1 MSEKQETT
9 NLSGELSIPFD
20 LDDSFKWKLLILNDN
35 YLFRIR

>member
-9 NLSGELSIPFD
+9 NLFGELSISFD
-20 LDDSFKWKLLILNDN
+20 LDDPFKWKLLILNDN